1 MKAQKAGLI
10 IFWIGTVYMVVGGF
24 VGSWLITPALRNL
37 TLAQY
42 SETIWSWDG
51 ALFWIWAFSLPLGSI
66 LVGVGILLYVRA
78 KSSLIWLFG
87 IGVFIILG
95 IVERVLP
102 STHFPPVFG
111 IGGGLILGFF
121 LAILWFWAKKY
132 KVLEGSARAAAYF
145 QLVSYAFFF
154 IAMWFLC
161 QTLGAPFLKV
171 LEGEPPSSPISIII
185 YLVLGWL
192 FLFLSHY
199 KSAQAIQK

>member
-10 IFWIGTVYMVVGGF
+10 IFWIGTVYMVVMGF
-24 VGSWLITPALRNL
+24 AASWWIQPALRNL
-37 TLAQY
+37 SLAQY

-51 ALFWIWAFSLPLGSI
+51 ALFWIWAFAIPLGSI
-66 LVGVGILLYVRA
+66 LVGIGILLYVRA

-87 IGVFIILG
+87 IGILLILG
-95 IVERVLP
+95 IAEQLLP
-102 STHFPPVFG
+102 STHFPPLFG
-111 IGGGLILGFF
+111 VGGGLILGFF

-132 KVLEGSARAAAYF
+132 KVLEGAAKTAAYF
-145 QLVSYAFFF
+145 QLVGYAFLL

-161 QTLGAPFLKV
+161 GTLGAPFLKV
-171 LEGEPPSSPISIII
+171 LEGEPPSSPISIIV

-199 KSAQAIQK
+199 KSRKQHG

>member
-10 IFWIGTVYMVVGGF
+10 IFWIGAVSMIVMGW

-37 TLAQY
+37 SLAQY

-51 ALFWIWAFSLPLGSI
+51 ALFWIWAFAIPLGSI
-66 LVGVGILLYVRA
+66 LVGIGILLYVRA

-87 IGVFIILG
+87 IGILLILG
-95 IVERVLP
+95 IAEQLLP
-102 STHFPPVFG
+102 STHFPPLFG
-111 IGGGLILGFF
+111 VGGGLILGFF

-132 KVLEGSARAAAYF
+132 KVLEGAAKTAAYF
-145 QLVSYAFFF
+145 QLVGYAFLL

-161 QTLGAPFLKV
+161 GTLGAPFLKV
-171 LEGEPPSSPISIII
+171 LEGEPPSSPISIIV

>member
-10 IFWIGTVYMVVGGF
+10 IFLIGAAYMVVMGF
-24 VGSWLITPALRNL
+24 VAGWLITPALRNL
-37 TLAQY
+37 SLAQY

-51 ALFWIWAFSLPLGSI
+51 ALFWIWALSIPLGSI
-66 LVGVGILLYVRA
+66 LVVVGILLYVRA

-87 IGVFIILG
+87 IGVFLILG
-95 IVERVLP
+95 IAQRLLP
-102 STHFPPVFG
+102 STHFPPAFG

-132 KVLEGSARAAAYF
+132 KTLEGPAKTAAYF
-145 QLVSYAFFF
+145 QLVGYAFFL

-161 QTLGAPFLKV
+161 QTLGLPFLKV
-171 LEGEPPSSPISIII
+171 FEDEPLSSPISIIV